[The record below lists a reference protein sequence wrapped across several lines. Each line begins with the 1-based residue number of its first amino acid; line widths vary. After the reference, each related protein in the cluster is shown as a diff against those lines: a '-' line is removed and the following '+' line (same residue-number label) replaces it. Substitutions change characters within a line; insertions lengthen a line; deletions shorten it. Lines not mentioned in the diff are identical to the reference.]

1 MSGDRA
7 YRAFAI
13 VFGLLS
19 FSNFTKP
26 FEMQEEVGLVFFGE
40 RLSGLP
46 NLVIAPLFGLFLA
59 AYAYGLWTKNR
70 VALPLGVIYALY
82 VTVNVWLFRVRSP
95 DLVAVN
101 SLYGIT
107 YVVIALAIAWGAVAF
122 LVQHAGALRRA
133 DPTR

>member
-46 NLVIAPLFGLFLA
+46 NLLIAPLFGLFLA
-59 AYAYGLWTKNR
+59 AYAYSLWTKSR
-70 VALPLGVIYALY
+70 RRASA
-82 VTVNVWLFRVRSP
+82 RR
-95 DLVAVN
+95 DLR
-101 SLYGIT
+101 
-107 YVVIALAIAWGAVAF
+107 
-122 LVQHAGALRRA
+122 ALRHRSTFGSSECA
-133 DPTR
+133 RLISWRSTRSTASRTS